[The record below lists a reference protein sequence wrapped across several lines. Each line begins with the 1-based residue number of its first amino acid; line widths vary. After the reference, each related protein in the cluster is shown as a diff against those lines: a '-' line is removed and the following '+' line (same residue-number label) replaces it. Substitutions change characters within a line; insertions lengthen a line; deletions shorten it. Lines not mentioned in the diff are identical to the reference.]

1 MRWIISVLVI
11 LALVAGLWWLEQRQ
25 QAELTPAP
33 EIGLPALEQAPAPR
47 YPLPAPEPGRLP
59 TPPVDRQLEGPP
71 EDSTPADAQAELPP
85 LPALADSDA
94 ELLESLS
101 GLIGNDFVR
110 RWVKPEFVIGRS
122 VALVNS
128 LDGDAPALRFR
139 PLNTLDS
146 EPATRT
152 HADADPLL
160 WTEADSQRYDVL
172 VATLESVP
180 PQAAAALYTRYYP
193 LFQQAWEELGE
204 PAPYF
209 NDRLVDVID
218 HLLAT
223 PQVELP
229 FEVQPY
235 EGRLHFADPSLQEQ
249 SWGRKLLLRMGPSG
263 AGRVKDWLRQFG
275 NELTSES
282 SPAASGSP
290 RRR

>member
-1 MRWIISVLVI
+1 MRWTISVLLV

-25 QAELTPAP
+25 QAELTPSP
-33 EIGLPALEQAPAPR
+33 ELELSAQEQAPAPR
-47 YPLPAPEPGRLP
+47 YPLPEPEPGRVT
-59 TPPVDRQLEGPP
+59 TPPVDRDREQPP
-71 EDSTPADAQAELPP
+71 GDLPPSEAEAESPP
-85 LPALADSDA
+85 LPELADSDA

-101 GLIGNDFVR
+101 GLIGNDFVQ
-110 RWVKPEFVIGRS
+110 RWVKPEFVIERS

-128 LDGDAPALRFR
+128 LDGDAPALRIR

-146 EPATRT
+146 EPATRA
-152 HADADPLL
+152 HADADTLL
-160 WTEADSQRYDVL
+160 WTEANSQRYDAL

-180 PQAAAALYTRYYP
+180 PEAAAALYNRYYP
-193 LFQQAWEELGE
+193 LFQQAWVALGE
-204 PAPYF
+204 SEPYF

-223 PQVELP
+223 PHVELP
-229 FEVQPY
+229 FEVQLY

-275 NELTSES
+275 NELATDS

>member
-1 MRWIISVLVI
+1 MRWTISVLLV

-25 QAELTPAP
+25 QVELTPSP
-33 EIGLPALEQAPAPR
+33 ELELPAQEQAPAPR
-47 YPLPAPEPGRLP
+47 YPLPEPGRVT
-59 TPPVDRQLEGPP
+59 TPPVDRDREQPP
-71 EDSTPADAQAELPP
+71 GDLPPSEAEAESPP
-85 LPALADSDA
+85 LPELADSDA

-101 GLIGNDFVR
+101 GLIGNDFVQ
-110 RWVKPEFVIGRS
+110 RWVKPEFVIERS

-128 LDGDAPALRFR
+128 LDGDAPALRIR

-146 EPATRT
+146 EPATRA
-152 HADADPLL
+152 HADADTLL
-160 WTEADSQRYDVL
+160 WTEANSQRYDAL

-180 PQAAAALYTRYYP
+180 PEAAAALYNRYYP
-193 LFQQAWEELGE
+193 LFQQAWVALGE
-204 PAPYF
+204 SEPYF

-223 PQVELP
+223 PHVELP
-229 FEVQPY
+229 FEVQLY

-275 NELTSES
+275 NELATDS